1 MLYVANLGV
10 TITRSGPLC
19 ASTIVAPEDVQ
30 TAVAVARSRTST
42 TARAIARSSGPVISW
57 TSCTR
62 WPYGIH
68 GTSRVARPVSS
79 RHPQAPI
86 GGRSLPQLVHVLAL
100 GSAVVTAGATI
111 LIRLGFR
118 GADAFTS
125 YWINL
130 VVGTAGLWLAVLV
143 AAPSGPTELHGIL
156 YFVLAGLVGTTAGRL
171 LRFVSIDR
179 MGASVAAALTN
190 LHPFIAAG
198 LAILLLGES
207 VTAPILAGTAVIVAG
222 TVLLSAGGRILGFRP
237 SQLVFPFLSAAC
249 FGAVAILR
257 KLGLGGAG
265 PLLGFAV
272 NVTTALVAFT
282 VFLAASGHLRRLRCE
297 PPSLGYLIAA
307 GVLENFGVL
316 LGVLA
321 LRVGTVS
328 VVAPLSGTMPLF
340 VLALSWVFLR
350 DIERINAR
358 LVTGTLLIVLGV
370 YLITAL

>member
-1 MLYVANLGV
+1 MAIHDTWDQSCRL
-10 TITRSGPLC
+10 
-19 ASTIVAPEDVQ
+19 
-30 TAVAVARSRTST
+30 ARLVPSP
-42 TARAIARSSGPVISW
+42 A
-57 TSCTR
+57 
-62 WPYGIH
+62 
-68 GTSRVARPVSS
+68 GTDR
-79 RHPQAPI
+79 
-86 GGRSLPQLVHVLAL
+86 GRSLPQLVHVLAL
-100 GSAVVTAGATI
+100 ASAVVTAGATI

-143 AAPSGPTELHGIL
+143 LAPSGPTELHGIL

-179 MGASVAAALTN
+179 VGASVAAALTN

-198 LAILLLGES
+198 LAILLLGEA

-272 NVTTALVAFT
+272 NVTTAFVAFT
-282 VFLAASGHLRRLRCE
+282 VFLVASGHLRRLRCE
-297 PPSLGYLIAA
+297 PRSLGYLIAA

-340 VLALSWVFLR
+340 VLALSWLFLR